1 MHTEGTVIAN
11 RSQIKFHYNPMNGR
25 PIDEHC
31 TTAKGGPVGQTD
43 AAAIKEKEK
52 PIHDSAD
59 ETLIHLTKGL
69 LRMRKEKQWNSN

>member
-1 MHTEGTVIAN
+1 
-11 RSQIKFHYNPMNGR
+11 MNGR
-25 PIDEHC
+25 QIDEHC

-69 LRMRKEKQWNSN
+69 LRMRKKAVEFKLKAPIVTKIKIS